1 MLSKFRSWYL
11 SNTIEITWFII
22 GFLIAAAI
30 ESFGQGNYGDATFS
44 LVLAFAN
51 YYLNKK

>member
-1 MLSKFRSWYL
+1 MLKQFRSWYL
-11 SNTIEITWFII
+11 NNAVEITWFII
-22 GFLIAAAI
+22 GFLIAAALD
-30 ESFGQGNYGDATFS
+30 SFGKGNYTDAGFS